1 MGGSARGESVLC
13 VNGEKFRRRNAKEV
27 GPLDEV
33 NMLVREVLVELLDTG
48 GFCVKVTLVVLG
60 TLLLLDEEKGF
71 GNSRVH
77 VYSTVLAPGRRAAGS
92 APFRGWKAEERDPKR
107 ERSELDAV

>member
-1 MGGSARGESVLC
+1 MFVWNDRRGTKELLAEDVGGSARGESLLRC
-13 VNGEKFRRRNAKEV
+13 NGEKFRRRNAKED

-60 TLLLLDEEKGF
+60 ALLLLDEEKGF

-77 VYSTVLAPGRRAAGS
+77 VYSTDLALGRRAAGS
-92 APFRGWKAEERDPKR
+92 APFRG
-107 ERSELDAV
+107 